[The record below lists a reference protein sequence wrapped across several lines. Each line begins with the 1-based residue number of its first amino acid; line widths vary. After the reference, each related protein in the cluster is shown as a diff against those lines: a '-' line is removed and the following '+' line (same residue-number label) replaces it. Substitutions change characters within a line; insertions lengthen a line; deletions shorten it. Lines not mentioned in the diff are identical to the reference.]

1 MPSETSAAWSGPL
14 KSPSAAGAA
23 FPRRDLAPRAVAIA
37 TIAALSAIQLG
48 GLTRYFP
55 IDSWTDRHPLYTD
68 SYALHFARSLLSS
81 RAMARHLRLW
91 SYNPILMAGY
101 PAGTR
106 TEPMG
111 DAVGLWFWLC
121 SGFSTVRWV
130 GRAAVLYKMFVIG
143 ILACVPA
150 AAASTA
156 VWLGFDWSIAAISA
170 ALGVFGT
177 FNYPGLL
184 MIRAGMFAFFAASF
198 LCAAWSALLYDSL
211 DRGLSR
217 RVAVAISGGLLTYLH
232 PLSVLLLMPASIGC
246 LAECRSRKGLVSLAA
261 TLAAAFAISLGWLWP
276 LLMTW
281 SIGAHFAN
289 WWRTPGSVSG
299 GLAAF
304 FRWRLPFPPIAVAA
318 AAAYGGVRAPLRK
331 GFRIAWLAAVLG
343 FGVFAYFGSEL
354 GALANLEPGR
364 FEVPFFSFAAPLAA
378 YAIGDGW
385 HGLGQI
391 RSPIR
396 QLGKSSA
403 MVVGVFFALVSFAS
417 LWLETAAHGPITTT
431 LPDQAQEIWQ
441 WMEASEHD
449 SRMVMESGWNVDENG
464 GVVAPYF
471 NSDIGM
477 LWAIESNREII
488 GASPSEGF
496 TAFSFTDLGNGV
508 GFGRPLPRLS
518 PDQFRSELE
527 TYNVGSLIAW
537 SAEAKEYLDRVAG
550 LVPLQRSD
558 PYALYGVAGSHTF
571 LMSGKAGSVSADQDC
586 IRIKAA
592 DPGRLVLKY
601 HYFKTLRTEPPIA
614 MRPAPLGNGDPIP
627 FIAID
632 NDVRRDIWVYNAGF
646 SGWGSAAAACQ

>member
-1 MPSETSAAWSGPL
+1 MHSDTNAARARAV

-23 FPRRDLAPRAVAIA
+23 SLRHDLASRAVAIA
-37 TIAALSAIQLG
+37 TIAALSVIQLC

-55 IDSWTDRHPLYTD
+55 IDSWTDRHPFYTN

-81 RAMARHLRLW
+81 GAIARHFRLW
-91 SYNPILMAGY
+91 SYSPVLMAGY
-101 PAGTR
+101 PAATR

-111 DAVGLWFWLC
+111 DAVALWFWLC
-121 SGFSTVRWV
+121 SGFSTVRWI
-130 GRAAVLYKMFVIG
+130 GRAAVLYKMFVVG
-143 ILACVPA
+143 ILVCVPA

-156 VWLGFDWSIAAISA
+156 VWLGFGWTIATISA

-177 FNYPGLL
+177 FNYPGLM

-198 LCAAWSALLYDSL
+198 LCAAWSSLLYYSL
-211 DRGLSR
+211 DRGPAC

-232 PLSVLLLMPASIGC
+232 PLSAVLLVPAPIGC
-246 LAECRSRKGLVSLAA
+246 LAECRTRKRLLSLAA
-261 TLAAAFAISLGWLWP
+261 TLAAAAAISLGWLWP
-276 LLMTW
+276 LLMTR
-281 SIGAHFAN
+281 GLGVYFAN
-289 WWRTPGSVSG
+289 WWRTSGTVSAS
-299 GLAAF
+299 LAGF
-304 FRWRLPFPPIAVAA
+304 FRWRLPFPPVAVAA
-318 AAAYGGVRAPLRK
+318 AAAWGGVRAPLRK
-331 GFRIAWLAAVLG
+331 GFRIAWLTAILG
-343 FGVFAYFGSEL
+343 FGVLAYFGSEL

-385 HGLGQI
+385 HWLGQI
-391 RSPIR
+391 RTPIR
-396 QLGKSSA
+396 QLSKSLA
-403 MVVGVFFALVSFAS
+403 IVVVVFFALVSFAS

-449 SRMVMESGWNVDENG
+449 SRMVMESGWTVDENG

-477 LWAIESNREII
+477 LWAIESNRELI

-496 TAFSFTDLGNGV
+496 TSFSFTDLGNGV
-508 GFGRPLPRLS
+508 GFGKPLQSLS
-518 PDQFRSELE
+518 QAEFRTELE

-537 SAEAKEYLDRVAG
+537 SAEAKEYLDRLPD

-558 PYALYGVAGSHTF
+558 PYTLYGVAGSHTF
-571 LMSGKAGSVSADQDC
+571 LMAGKAGSVGADQDC

-592 DPGRLVLKY
+592 EPGRLILKY
-601 HYFKTLRTEPPIA
+601 HYYKTLRTDPPIA
-614 MRPAPLGNGDPIP
+614 MRPAPIGNGDPVP

-632 NDVRRDIWVYNAGF
+632 NDARRDIRVYNAGF
-646 SGWGSAAAACQ
+646 SGLGNAVAACH

>member
-1 MPSETSAAWSGPL
+1 M
-14 KSPSAAGAA
+14 
-23 FPRRDLAPRAVAIA
+23 
-37 TIAALSAIQLG
+37 IAALSVLQLG

-55 IDSWTDRHPLYTD
+55 IDSWTDRHPFYTN

-91 SYNPILMAGY
+91 SYSPFLMAGY

-111 DAVGLWFWLC
+111 DAVALWFWLC

-130 GRAAVLYKMFVIG
+130 GRAAVLYKMFVVG
-143 ILACVPA
+143 ILVCVPA

-156 VWLGFDWSIAAISA
+156 VWLGFDWTVATISA

-177 FNYPGLL
+177 FNYPGLM
-184 MIRAGMFAFFAASF
+184 MIRAGMFPFFAVSF
-198 LCAAWSALLYDSL
+198 LCAAWSALLYHSL
-211 DRGLSR
+211 DRGPAHQ
-217 RVAVAISGGLLTYLH
+217 VAAAISGGLLTYLH
-232 PLSVLLLMPASIGC
+232 PLTALLLIPASIGS
-246 LAECRSRKGLVSLAA
+246 LAECRTRKGLFSLTAILA
-261 TLAAAFAISLGWLWP
+261 TAFVMSLGWLWP

-281 SIGAHFAN
+281 DLGVHFAN
-289 WWRTPGSVSG
+289 WWKTSATVSG
-299 GLAAF
+299 SLAAL

-331 GFRIAWLAAVLG
+331 AFLSSWLAAILG
-343 FGVFAYFGSEL
+343 FGALAYFGSEL
-354 GALANLEPGR
+354 EALANLEPGR

-378 YAIGDGW
+378 YGIRDGW
-385 HGLGQI
+385 NWLGQI
-391 RSPIR
+391 RTPMR
-396 QLGKSSA
+396 QLSKLLA
-403 MVVGVFFALVSFAS
+403 IVVVVFFTLVSFAS

-449 SRMVMESGWNVDENG
+449 SRMVMESGWMVDENG

-477 LWAIESNREII
+477 LWAIESNRELI

-508 GFGRPLPRLS
+508 GFGKSLPSLS
-518 PDQFRSELE
+518 PAQFRGELE
-527 TYNVGSLIAW
+527 TYNVGALIAW
-537 SAEAKEYLDRVAG
+537 SAGAKEYLERVDG

-558 PYALYGVAGSHTF
+558 PYMLYGVPGNHTF
-571 LMSGKAGSVSADQDC
+571 LMTGKAGSVSADQDC
-586 IRIKAA
+586 IRIRAA
-592 DPGRLVLKY
+592 EPGRLILKY
-601 HYFKTLRTEPPIA
+601 HYFKTLRADPPIA
-614 MRPAPLGNGDPIP
+614 MSPAPIGNGDPIP

-632 NDVRRDIWVYNAGF
+632 NEVRRDIRVYNAGF
-646 SGWGSAAAACQ
+646 SRWGRAAAACQ

>member
-1 MPSETSAAWSGPL
+1 MPSETNAAWSETV

-23 FPRRDLAPRAVAIA
+23 FSRRELALRAVAIA
-37 TIAALSAIQLG
+37 TIAALSVIQLC

-55 IDSWTDRHPLYTD
+55 IDSWTDRHPLYTN

-91 SYNPILMAGY
+91 SYSPILMAGY

-111 DAVGLWFWLC
+111 DAVALWFWLC

-150 AAASTA
+150 AVALTA
-156 VWLGFDWSIAAISA
+156 VWLGFDWSVATISA

-198 LCAAWSALLYDSL
+198 LCAAWSALLYDSF
-211 DRGLSR
+211 DRGLGR

-232 PLSVLLLMPASIGC
+232 PLTALLLLPGSVGC
-246 LAECRSRKGLVSLAA
+246 LAECRSRKRLFSLAA
-261 TLAAAFAISLGWLWP
+261 TLAAAFVISLGWLWP
-276 LLMTW
+276 LLMTRD
-281 SIGAHFAN
+281 IGVQFAN
-289 WWRTPGSVSG
+289 WWRTTGTLGG
-299 GLAAF
+299 GLAAL
-304 FRWRLPFPPIAVAA
+304 FRWRLPFPPIVVAA

-331 GFRIAWLAAVLG
+331 GFLISWLAAILG
-343 FGVFAYFGSEL
+343 FGVLAYFGSEL
-354 GALANLEPGR
+354 GAVANLEPGR

-378 YAIGDGW
+378 YGIRDGW
-385 HGLGQI
+385 LWLGQT
-391 RSPIR
+391 RTPMR
-396 QLGKSSA
+396 QLTKSLA
-403 MVVGVFFALVSFAS
+403 IVVVVFFALVSFAS
-417 LWLETAAHGPITTT
+417 LWLETSAHGPITTT

-441 WMEASEHD
+441 WLEASEHD
-449 SRMVMESGWNVDENG
+449 SRMVMESGWTVDENG

-477 LWAIESNREII
+477 LWAIESNRELI

-496 TAFSFTDLGNGV
+496 TSFSFTDMGNGV
-508 GFGRPLPRLS
+508 GFGRPLPGLS
-518 PDQFRSELE
+518 PAELRSELE

-537 SAEAKEYLDRVAG
+537 STQTKQYLDRVAG

-558 PYALYGVAGSHTF
+558 PYMLYGVSGSHTF

-592 DPGRLVLKY
+592 EPGRLILKY
-601 HYFKTLRTEPPIA
+601 HYFKTLRTDPPLA
-614 MRPAPLGNGDPIP
+614 MSPAPIGNGDPIP

-632 NDVRRDIWVYNAGF
+632 NDVTRDIRVYNAGF
-646 SGWGSAAAACQ
+646 GGWGSASVACR

>member
-1 MPSETSAAWSGPL
+1 
-14 KSPSAAGAA
+14 
-23 FPRRDLAPRAVAIA
+23 V
-37 TIAALSAIQLG
+37 IQLW

-55 IDSWTDRHPLYTD
+55 IHSWTDRHPFYTN

-81 RAMARHLRLW
+81 RAMARHFRLW
-91 SYNPILMAGY
+91 SYSPVLMAGY

-111 DAVGLWFWLC
+111 DAVALWFWLC

-130 GRAAVLYKMFVIG
+130 GRAAVLYKMFVVG
-143 ILACVPA
+143 ILLCVPA

-156 VWLGFDWSIAAISA
+156 VWLGFDWGIATISA

-177 FNYPGLL
+177 FNYPGLM
-184 MIRAGMFAFFAASF
+184 MIRAGMFLFFAASF

-211 DRGLSR
+211 DRGPGR

-232 PLSVLLLMPASIGC
+232 PLTALLLIPASLGC
-246 LAECRSRKGLVSLAA
+246 LAECRTRKRLSSLAA
-261 TLAAAFAISLGWLWP
+261 TLAGAFVISLGWLWP

-281 SIGAHFAN
+281 NLGVHFAH
-289 WWRTPGSVSG
+289 WWRTSATVSG
-299 GLAAF
+299 SLAAF

-318 AAAYGGVRAPLRK
+318 AAAYGAARAPLPKR
-331 GFRIAWLAAVLG
+331 FRIAWLAAVLG
-343 FGVFAYFGSEL
+343 FCVLAYFGSEL
-354 GALANLEPGR
+354 GVLANLEPGR

-378 YAIGDGW
+378 YGIRDGW
-385 HGLGQI
+385 HWLGQI
-391 RSPIR
+391 RTPIR
-396 QLGKSSA
+396 QLSKSFA
-403 MVVGVFFALVSFAS
+403 IVVAIFFALVSFAS
-417 LWLETAAHGPITTT
+417 LWLETSAHGPITTT

-449 SRMVMESGWNVDENG
+449 SRIVMESGWTVDENG

-477 LWAIESNREII
+477 LWAIESDREVI

-496 TAFSFTDLGNGV
+496 TSFSFTDLGNGV
-508 GFGRPLPRLS
+508 GFGQPLLSLS
-518 PDQFRSELE
+518 PVEFRTELE

-537 SAEAKEYLDRVAG
+537 STQAKEYLDRVAG

-558 PYALYGVAGSHTF
+558 PYMLYGVAGSHTF
-571 LMSGKAGSVSADQDC
+571 LMAGKAGSVSADQDC

-592 DPGRLVLKY
+592 EPGRLILKY
-601 HYFKTLRTEPPIA
+601 HYYKTLRTDPPIA
-614 MRPAPLGNGDPIP
+614 MRPAPIGNGDPVP

-632 NDVRRDIWVYNAGF
+632 NDVRRDIRVYNAGF
-646 SGWGSAAAACQ
+646 SVWGSAAAACP